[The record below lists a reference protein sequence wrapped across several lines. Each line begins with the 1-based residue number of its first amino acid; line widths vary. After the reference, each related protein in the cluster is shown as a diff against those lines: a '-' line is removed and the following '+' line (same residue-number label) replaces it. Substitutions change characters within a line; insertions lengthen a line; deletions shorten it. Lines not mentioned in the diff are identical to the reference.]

1 MQGGEMIRSRRRRGD
16 TRSLSEISFRLRLC
30 SDGNQRSRRQ
40 GLRGVQSTLGLPEVC
55 PTAGARIFARVDCA
69 GAMRASQAGIIAV
82 MQRVVRN
89 VVLADVLP
97 YCFGCPVGERVYFHQ
112 LEFRIPLNFLSVCA
126 VRRLISANGGN
137 PGFELGQLAAQG
149 FDLPKIAALI
159 RIPLPECGSVKSF
172 LAFGCEGRV
181 NCSGPHA

>member
-1 MQGGEMIRSRRRRGD
+1 
-16 TRSLSEISFRLRLC
+16 
-30 SDGNQRSRRQ
+30 
-40 GLRGVQSTLGLPEVC
+40 
-55 PTAGARIFARVDCA
+55 
-69 GAMRASQAGIIAV
+69 MRAAQAGIIAV

-112 LEFRIPLNFLSVCA
+112 LEFRIPLNFLSMGA

-137 PGFELGQLAAQG
+137 PGLQLGQLSAQG

-159 RIPLPECGSVKSF
+159 RIPLPECGSVKLF
-172 LAFGCEGRV
+172 LVFGCEGRV
-181 NCSGPHA
+181 NSLHFNFVTLLDALYQIIGVGE